1 MVQVVWTKAQVSIMI
16 GQLNELEFFPTTDEP
31 EIAEP
36 ISWKRLWSN
45 KFRIC
50 MATHALDLLGIL
62 DGQDYG
68 QLGNSC

>member
-45 KFRIC
+45 
-50 MATHALDLLGIL
+50 
-62 DGQDYG
+62 
-68 QLGNSC
+68 